1 MRTLEEAPSNVML
14 ARPWAL
20 RPVGVRP
27 SLTARC
33 HHDNLLVVSHPLE
46 ALLDEV
52 RLLWHASGR
61 AAERLHGEEEVTL
74 GMRAVLE
81 FLSLNGPTPVPAIAR
96 SRQVSRQH
104 VQALVNELEAR
115 YLVALEVNPAHRRSP
130 FVRLTRG
137 GETVIARM
145 KGRERR
151 FFGSLELGQTRA
163 ELERAAATLR
173 DVRRAL
179 GGRP

>member
-1 MRTLEEAPSNVML
+1 MMNRIDE
-14 ARPWAL
+14 
-20 RPVGVRP
+20 
-27 SLTARC
+27 
-33 HHDNLLVVSHPLE
+33 
-46 ALLDEV
+46 LLDEA
-52 RLLWHASGR
+52 RLLWHAMVRS
-61 AAERLHGEEEVTL
+61 AERLHAAERVSP

-81 FLSLNGPTPVPAIAR
+81 QLLVHGPATVPAIAR
-96 SRQVSRQH
+96 RRGVSRQH